1 MKNIEDYD
9 AGFGGFMTA
18 SDDFADEDSNLDYMG
33 DRRVVIDYDDFLDLA
48 RENGALKNKLNY
60 ILRAIRIGL
69 EPSTISA
76 IFDDEPEVNIDELL
90 EMKFFNGNDEDLDE
104 EKADE

>member
-9 AGFGGFMTA
+9 AGFDRFLTA
-18 SDDFADEDSNLDYMG
+18 SDDFAEEDDNLDCLG

-60 ILRAIRIGL
+60 ILRALRIGL

-76 IFDDEPEVNIDELL
+76 IFDDVPDVDINQLL
-90 EMKFFNGNDEDLDE
+90 EMKFFNGNDEDSDE
-104 EKADE
+104 ENENE

>member
-9 AGFGGFMTA
+9 AGFDGFLTA
-18 SDDFADEDSNLDYMG
+18 SDDFTEEDGNLDYMS
-33 DRRVVIDYDDFLDLA
+33 DRRVVIDYDDFVELA
-48 RENGALKNKLNY
+48 KENGALKNKLNY
-60 ILRAIRIGL
+60 ILRALRIGL

-76 IFDDEPEVNIDELL
+76 LFDDEEDFDADKFL
-90 EMKFFNGNDEDLDE
+90 EMNFFDIDHEGPE

>member
-9 AGFGGFMTA
+9 AGFGGFLTA
-18 SDDFADEDSNLDYMG
+18 SDDFTEEDGNLDYMS

-60 ILRAIRIGL
+60 ILRALRIGL
-69 EPSTISA
+69 EPPTISA
-76 IFDDEPEVNIDELL
+76 LFDDEEDFDADKFL
-90 EMKFFNGNDEDLDE
+90 EMNFFDNDHEGLE